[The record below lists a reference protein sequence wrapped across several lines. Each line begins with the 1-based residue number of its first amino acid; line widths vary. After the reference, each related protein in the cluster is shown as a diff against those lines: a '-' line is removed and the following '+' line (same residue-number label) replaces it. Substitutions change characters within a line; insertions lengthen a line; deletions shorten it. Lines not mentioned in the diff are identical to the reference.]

1 MMKRYGIF
9 SSLASG
15 AILSCLMTALFV
27 APSYAADKGTLTLDV
42 DHGEIGDIVEIDGYD
57 FDADTKLNIYFSR
70 DKASVD
76 DRLSSEI
83 ASYEMAGLVSVDQR
97 GDFIAPRSFKIPEE
111 LNDGRDSEE
120 VWSGTYYFYATYR
133 DDRYIMALV
142 KFTVS
147 SGEIELT
154 PEEGVVG
161 SEVSISGQDMRPGEK
176 ITIEYDDIKID
187 IMSGDSITDS
197 SGEFLCTVIIPE
209 STAGCHNIT
218 AADES
223 GNKPGADFTTKPGV
237 TLDKSEQTIDGPVN
251 ISGSGFAYRSDITI
265 TIDADR
271 IATTP
276 ASLHTNHYGSFTGS
290 ITIPYYSIYVGGK
303 PSKVTA
309 HDASANSASADLTVL
324 PLPAGIT
331 LEPATS
337 LTSPGYVGMELTV
350 TGTHFTPGSSV
361 TITYKGSISTDT
373 TTVYADNLGDFSAT
387 LVIPTSA
394 AGIHQVTAVSSDGS
408 ISSLFTMESKPPPI
422 PVTLIPQVTNTAPAR
437 TRFVWQ
443 DVTDTSGVT
452 YLLQIG
458 ADSSFSTILLEKEG
472 LTGSEYTLAEKEE
485 LEPRG
490 QDTPY
495 YWRVKA
501 IDGAFNESDWTAPGS
516 FYVVPPATPA
526 SAWTKYLWIA
536 IGVLVFLL
544 IYRIRRG
551 KIM

>member
-1 MMKRYGIF
+1 MKRYGIF

-42 DHGEIGDIVEIDGYD
+42 DQGEIGDIVEIDGYD
-57 FDADTKLNIYFSR
+57 FDADTRLNIYFSR

-83 ASYEMAGLVSVDQR
+83 TSYEMAGLVSVDER
-97 GDFIAPRSFKIPEE
+97 GDFISPHSFKIPEE
-111 LNDGRDSEE
+111 LNDGRDIEE

-133 DDRYIMALV
+133 SEKYIVASV
-142 KFTVS
+142 KFTVA

-161 SEVSISGQDMRPGEK
+161 SEISISGKDMRPDQE
-176 ITIEYDDIKID
+176 ITIEYDDSRVD
-187 IMSGDSITDS
+187 ITGGDAITDGN
-197 SGEFLCTVIIPE
+197 GEFLCTIIIPE
-209 STAGCHNIT
+209 SIAGCHTIT

-223 GNKPGADFTTKPGV
+223 GNKPGADFTVKPEI

-251 ISGSGFAYRSDITI
+251 ISGSGFAYRSDITV
-265 TIDADR
+265 TIDTDR

-303 PSKVTA
+303 PSKVAA
-309 HDASANSASADLTVL
+309 HDTSANSASADLTVL

-337 LTSPGYVGMELTV
+337 LASPGYVGMELTV

-361 TITYKGSISTDT
+361 TIAYNGSTSTHT

-387 LVIPTSA
+387 FVVPASA
-394 AGIHQVTAVSSDGS
+394 AGIHQVTADGSDGS
-408 ISSLFTMESKPPPI
+408 ISSPFTMESKPPPI
-422 PVTLIPQVTNTAPAR
+422 PIPLLPQVTTTAPAR
-437 TRFVWQ
+437 TRFDWQ
-443 DVTDTSGVT
+443 DVTDPSGVT

-458 ADSSFSTILLEKEG
+458 ADSDFSTLLLEKEG

-485 LEPRG
+485 LKPRG

-501 IDGAFNESDWTAPGS
+501 IDGAFNESGWTAPGS
-516 FYVVPPATPA
+516 FYIVSSATSS
-526 SAWTKYLWIA
+526 SAWTKYLWIV
-536 IGVLVFLL
+536 IGVLVFFL
-544 IYRIRRG
+544 IYQTRKG
-551 KIM
+551 GTV

>member
-1 MMKRYGIF
+1 MKRYGIF

-27 APSYAADKGTLTLDV
+27 TPSYAADKGTLTLEV
-42 DHGEIGDIVEIDGYD
+42 DQGEIGDIVEIDGYD
-57 FDADTKLNIYFSR
+57 FDADTRLNIYFSR

-83 ASYEMAGLVSVDQR
+83 TSYEITGLVSVDER
-97 GDFIAPRSFKIPEE
+97 GDFISPHSFKIPEE
-111 LNDGRDSEE
+111 LNDGRDSAE

-133 DDRYIMALV
+133 DDKYIVASV
-142 KFTVS
+142 KFTVA

-154 PEEGVVG
+154 PEEGAVG
-161 SEVSISGQDMRPGEK
+161 SEVSISGKDMRPAEK
-176 ITIEYDDIKID
+176 ITIDYDNSKVDII
-187 IMSGDSITDS
+187 SGDAITDS
-197 SGEFLCTVIIPE
+197 NGEFLCTIIIPE
-209 STAGCHNIT
+209 SIAGCHTIT

-223 GNKPGADFTTKPGV
+223 GNKPGADFTVKPEI

-251 ISGSGFAYRSDITI
+251 ISGSGFAYRSDITV
-265 TIDADR
+265 TIDTDR

-309 HDASANSASADLTVL
+309 HDTSANSASADLTVL
-324 PLPAGIT
+324 SLPAGIT

-337 LTSPGYVGMELTV
+337 LASPGYVGMELTV

-361 TITYKGSISTDT
+361 TIAYNGSTSTHT
-373 TTVYADNLGDFSAT
+373 TTVYTDSLGDFSAT
-387 LVIPTSA
+387 FVVPASA
-394 AGIHQVTAVSSDGS
+394 AGIHQVTAAGSDGS

-422 PVTLIPQVTNTAPAR
+422 PVTLIPQVTTAAPVK
-437 TRFVWQ
+437 TRFDWQ
-443 DVTDTSGVT
+443 DVTDPSGVT

-458 ADSSFSTILLEKEG
+458 ADSSFSNILLEKEG

-490 QDTPY
+490 QDMPY

-501 IDGAFNESDWTAPGS
+501 IDGAFNESGWTAPGS
-516 FYVVPPATPA
+516 FYVVSPATSA

-551 KIM
+551 GTV